1 MTHPTSEPNATSE
14 AGSATQT
21 SANLTPSA
29 AVPSEA
35 KPLEAEGPAFTALI
49 KLLASVLVGALIVWG
64 ARASRL
70 MDWQAFSLS
79 AGLVWAAALA
89 IVLVVYYWI
98 LKSRTSIKNGMIE
111 QTWVWKK
118 QVSIADIRQAKFIY
132 LPALSWLIAPRLV
145 VRTGSSYHTFN
156 GGTEALLTEFAKI
169 SLAFQMKK

>member
-29 AVPSEA
+29 AAASEA

-64 ARASRL
+64 TRASRL

-145 VRTGSSYHTFN
+145 VRTGPIMTVFYTAHPDVQRAFA
-156 GGTEALLTEFAKI
+156 ALMLGR
-169 SLAFQMKK
+169 

>member
-145 VRTGSSYHTFN
+145 VRTGPIMTVFYTAHPDVQRAFA
-156 GGTEALLTEFAKI
+156 ALMLGR
-169 SLAFQMKK
+169 

>member
-21 SANLTPSA
+21 SANLTSSA
-29 AVPSEA
+29 AAASDA

-145 VRTGSSYHTFN
+145 VRTGPIMTVFYTAHPDVQRAFA
-156 GGTEALLTEFAKI
+156 ALMLGR
-169 SLAFQMKK
+169 

>member
-1 MTHPTSEPNATSE
+1 MTDATTQPVANPE
-14 AGSATQT
+14 VGSTNQDIGSLHS
-21 SANLTPSA
+21 SAST
-29 AVPSEA
+29 VMGVV
-35 KPLEAEGPAFTALI
+35 PLEAEGPAFTALI

-79 AGLVWAAALA
+79 AGLIWGAALA

-98 LKSRTSIKNGMIE
+98 LKSRTSIKNGVIA

-118 QVSIADIRQAKFIY
+118 QVSVAEIRQAKFIY

-145 VRTGSSYHTFN
+145 VRTGPVMTVFYTAHPDVQRAFA
-156 GGTEALLTEFAKI
+156 ALMLGR
-169 SLAFQMKK
+169 

>member
-1 MTHPTSEPNATSE
+1 MTQPMSESNATSE

-21 SANLTPSA
+21 SANLRPSA
-29 AVPSEA
+29 AAASGP

-70 MDWQAFSLS
+70 MDWQAFSLP
-79 AGLVWAAALA
+79 AGLVWVAALA

-145 VRTGSSYHTFN
+145 VRTGPIMTVFYTAHPDVQRAFA
-156 GGTEALLTEFAKI
+156 ALMLGR
-169 SLAFQMKK
+169 

>member
-14 AGSATQT
+14 VGSATKT

-29 AVPSEA
+29 AAAPQAE
-35 KPLEAEGPAFTALI
+35 PLEAEGPAFTALI

-145 VRTGSSYHTFN
+145 VRTGPIMTVFYTAHPDVQRAFA
-156 GGTEALLTEFAKI
+156 ALMLGK
-169 SLAFQMKK
+169 

>member
-1 MTHPTSEPNATSE
+1 MTDATTQPVASPE
-14 AGSATQT
+14 AGSTNQA
-21 SANLTPSA
+21 SA
-29 AVPSEA
+29 AVTPGA
-35 KPLEAEGPAFTALI
+35 PDALGAIPLEAEGPAFTALI

-98 LKSRTSIKNGMIE
+98 LKSRTSIKNGVIA

-118 QVSIADIRQAKFIY
+118 V
-132 LPALSWLIAPRLV
+132 
-145 VRTGSSYHTFN
+145 
-156 GGTEALLTEFAKI
+156 
-169 SLAFQMKK
+169 

>member
-1 MTHPTSEPNATSE
+1 MAP
-14 AGSATQT
+14 
-21 SANLTPSA
+21 
-29 AVPSEA
+29 VPIEVD
-35 KPLEAEGPAFTALI
+35 GPAFTVLI

-118 QVSIADIRQAKFIY
+118 QVNIADIRQAKFIY

-145 VRTGSSYHTFN
+145 VRTGPIMTVFYTAHPDVQRAFA
-156 GGTEALLTEFAKI
+156 ALMLGR
-169 SLAFQMKK
+169 

>member
-1 MTHPTSEPNATSE
+1 MTDATTQPVASPE
-14 AGSATQT
+14 AGSTNQA
-21 SANLTPSA
+21 SAAITPSDPDA
-29 AVPSEA
+29 LGAI
-35 KPLEAEGPAFTALI
+35 PLEAEGPAFTALI

-70 MDWQAFSLS
+70 MDWQSFSLS
-79 AGLVWAAALA
+79 AGLVWGAALA

-118 QVSIADIRQAKFIY
+118 QVNVAEIRQAKFIY

-145 VRTGSSYHTFN
+145 VRTGPIMTVFYTAHPDVQRAFA
-156 GGTEALLTEFAKI
+156 ALMLGR
-169 SLAFQMKK
+169 

>member
-29 AVPSEA
+29 AVASEA

-145 VRTGSSYHTFN
+145 VRTGPIMTVFYTAHPDVQRAFA
-156 GGTEALLTEFAKI
+156 ALMLGR
-169 SLAFQMKK
+169 

>member
-21 SANLTPSA
+21 SANLMPSA
-29 AVPSEA
+29 AAASDT

-145 VRTGSSYHTFN
+145 VRTGPIMTVFYTAHPDVQRAFA
-156 GGTEALLTEFAKI
+156 ALMLGR
-169 SLAFQMKK
+169 

>member
-1 MTHPTSEPNATSE
+1 MTHPTSEPNATSK
-14 AGSATQT
+14 AGSAIQT
-21 SANLTPSA
+21 SANLTPSVA
-29 AVPSEA
+29 AAPDT

-145 VRTGSSYHTFN
+145 VRTGPIMTVFYTAHPDVQRAFA
-156 GGTEALLTEFAKI
+156 ALMLGR
-169 SLAFQMKK
+169 

>member
-1 MTHPTSEPNATSE
+1 MTDATTQPVANPE
-14 AGSATQT
+14 AGTTNQT
-21 SANLTPSA
+21 SSSVAPSTSDA
-29 AVPSEA
+29 IEQKV
-35 KPLEAEGPAFTALI
+35 PLEAEGPAFTALI

-98 LKSRTSIKNGMIE
+98 LKSRTSIKNGIIE

-118 QVSIADIRQAKFIY
+118 QVSIAEIRQAKFIY

-145 VRTGSSYHTFN
+145 VRTGPIMTVFYTAHPDVQRAFA
-156 GGTEALLTEFAKI
+156 ALMLGR
-169 SLAFQMKK
+169 

>member
-1 MTHPTSEPNATSE
+1 MTQPTSEPIAISE

-21 SANLTPSA
+21 DTHLTPGAA
-29 AVPSEA
+29 AVSDA
-35 KPLEAEGPAFTALI
+35 IPLEAEGPAFTTLI

-89 IVLVVYYWI
+89 IDLVVYYWI

-132 LPALSWLIAPRLV
+132 LPALRWLIAPRLV
-145 VRTGSSYHTFN
+145 VRTGPIMSVFYTAHPEVQRAFA
-156 GGTEALLTEFAKI
+156 ALMAGR
-169 SLAFQMKK
+169 

>member
-1 MTHPTSEPNATSE
+1 MSHPIIEPAHNPP
-14 AGSATQT
+14 AGSTT
-21 SANLTPSA
+21 SASGALASGDSNALN
-29 AVPSEA
+29 AVPV
-35 KPLEAEGPAFTALI
+35 EAEGPAFTTLI

-98 LKSRTSIKNGMIE
+98 LTSRTSIKNGVIE

-118 QVSIADIRQAKFIY
+118 QVSVAEIRQAKFIY
-132 LPALSWLIAPRLV
+132 LPALSWLIAPRLI
-145 VRTGSSYHTFN
+145 VRTGPVMSVFYTAHPAVQRAFA
-156 GGTEALLTEFAKI
+156 ALMLGR
-169 SLAFQMKK
+169 